1 MFIDDETGKTTKAIN
16 NATEMKHPVTKNK
29 ITIKAGASTR
39 VKAISLAR
47 GLTAA
52 IIHYDEPEFT
62 DFIKEIIEN
71 SVSTF
76 DTAARAAKRNGKL
89 YGRIFTW
96 IKARCYKVTYSY

>member
-1 MFIDDETGKTTKAIN
+1 MR
-16 NATEMKHPVTKNK
+16 HPVTKNK
-29 ITIKAGASTR
+29 ITVKAGAATK

-52 IIHYDEPEFT
+52 IIHYDETEFT
-62 DFIKEIIEN
+62 DFIKEIVEN

-76 DTAARAAKRNGKL
+76 ETAAKAAKNNGSL

-96 IKARCYKVTYSY
+96 KYA